1 MKIYISLPINTE
13 GYDINLQRK
22 NAKKWQ
28 LHLESQGYSVSNP
41 FEIYDRLCQF
51 HKDTHRKQP
60 TRLEIMTADLKEL
73 IKNDVIF
80 FCNGWSESEGCIEE
94 AELAMVCD
102 MKVMFEKDIKL

>member
-1 MKIYISLPINTE
+1 
-13 GYDINLQRK
+13 
-22 NAKKWQ
+22 
-28 LHLESQGYSVSNP
+28 
-41 FEIYDRLCQF
+41 
-51 HKDTHRKQP
+51 
-60 TRLEIMTADLKEL
+60 MTADLKEL